1 MNIVNKNNPFKVGFL
16 ILISLIIASSWLA
29 MPYFFQGPQL
39 MQNVG
44 DSSRNIRAGN
54 IALYLTRQL
63 INTAD
68 IEITATLASSEYFQ
82 FVDRANLISELRPDK
97 NIIFF
102 LNETIH
108 RGELPTQIPKAVLHV
123 GEKQYLPIS
132 AIGPNNVEHHRM
144 SIFSFPKIKDN
155 GEAIDL
161 STEDRI
167 RLYISNPYLGS
178 EKDMTFVASWDLPY
192 TIPPEIKSNSYIT
205 PIAMLALGAGLLSSV
220 LTPCLLQLVIVFSG
234 VIAGFSTI
242 PSKQSKI
249 NFTAPIIRRKVLN
262 IAIFFVIGFIL
273 LYAIAGA
280 VIGAIG
286 NQAQLLFAEYSR
298 LVSIIS
304 GILVIILGLWVG
316 IRSKQNLECSIE
328 NSRRIDQLSK
338 KDSLAAIVTSMG
350 YALGCTA
357 CFGGAIVATLIVYVG
372 AIGSALIGAGIMLT
386 FATGVAIPFLLSAIY
401 ISKSESIILFLGNN
415 SKALSILS
423 MFIIITFGL
432 ILITD
437 NFHTVSDLIYPYLG
451 LT

>member
-1 MNIVNKNNPFKVGFL
+1 MSTINKNNPFKLGLLVLTSLL
-16 ILISLIIASSWLA
+16 IACSWLA

-44 DSSRNIRAGN
+44 NESRNIRAGN
-54 IALYLTRQL
+54 ISLYLTRQL
-63 INTAD
+63 INTSD

-82 FVDRANLISELRPDK
+82 FVDRANIISELRPDK

-108 RGELPTQIPKAVLHV
+108 RGELPTQLPKAVLHI
-123 GEKQYLPIS
+123 GEKTYLPNFEE
-132 AIGPNNVEHHRM
+132 GPRNVEHHRM
-144 SIFSFPKIKDN
+144 SIFSFPKITDD
-155 GEAIDL
+155 GEIIDL
-161 STEDRI
+161 SSSDRI

-192 TIPPEIKSNSYIT
+192 SIPPEIKTNSYIT

-242 PSKQSKI
+242 PSSQNNSS
-249 NFTAPIIRRKVLN
+249 FTSPIIRKKVLN
-262 IAIFFVIGFIL
+262 IAIFFVIGFVL

-304 GILVIILGLWVG
+304 GMIVIFLGLWVG
-316 IRSKQNLECSIE
+316 IRGRQNLTCSIE
-328 NSRRIDQLSK
+328 
-338 KDSLAAIVTSMG
+338 
-350 YALGCTA
+350 
-357 CFGGAIVATLIVYVG
+357 
-372 AIGSALIGAGIMLT
+372 GSE
-386 FATGVAIPFLLSAIY
+386 
-401 ISKSESIILFLGNN
+401 K
-415 SKALSILS
+415 
-423 MFIIITFGL
+423 
-432 ILITD
+432 
-437 NFHTVSDLIYPYLG
+437 
-451 LT
+451 